1 MSDELNIV
9 DLPALKIELTGMV
22 TYSNLTEFKN
32 AALVAIDSINTS
44 PSTDEEF
51 SATENMIKWA
61 GETEKK
67 IESAKQLALTQTAS
81 IAELFDALDSVR
93 SAIRDKRLAAEKVV
107 KLQKETVIKQKLSSV
122 TQKFNEFVASLK
134 LTPINPPDFQAAIKG
149 LKTIVSIDTKL
160 EAALYNGKQ
169 EAMNIL
175 KEKNEC
181 LALLDGVADE
191 YKHLFQ
197 DVNVQNMRPDVFEL
211 QIKIKISD
219 EQKRQQAIAER
230 AAKEAIEA
238 ERKAIADREANTTL
252 PLSSTSTFSKVETTA
267 VQQISTTS
275 INAKNPNALEEIN
288 KFLTLANY
296 KNKAEIK
303 GILIEFMN
311 YVDNKI
317 AWF

>member
-51 SATENMIKWA
+51 SATESMIKWA

-107 KLQKETVIKQKLSSV
+107 KLQKETIIKQKLSSV

-181 LALLDGVADE
+181 LALLEGVADE

-267 VQQISTTS
+267 VQHISTAS